1 LLKIPIILA
10 SSSPR
15 RKVLLEQ
22 IGLIFS
28 VEESMVIETLNLDLS
43 PSKIAEFWAREK
55 ARSISINNI
64 NSIVIGADTIVTS
77 EDNIFGKPTK
87 KKESMKMLQFL
98 SGKTHQVITGV
109 SMNYKKFNI
118 EQTFHNLTQVTFQ
131 RYNKKE
137 ILKYVETEK
146 PFDKAGSYGIQDSFA
161 KHVKSINGCYY
172 NVVGFPLS
180 DFFYYFK
187 KLCKEIEKYDNC

>member
-1 LLKIPIILA
+1 M
-10 SSSPR
+10 
-15 RKVLLEQ
+15 LLEQ

-28 VEESMVIETLNLDLS
+28 IEESMVIETLNLDLP

-55 ARSISINNI
+55 ARSISISNI

-77 EDNIFGKPTK
+77 EDNIFGKPKK
-87 KKESMKMLQFL
+87 KKESMKMLQIL

-118 EQTFHNLTQVTFQ
+118 EHTFNNLTQVTFQ
-131 RYNKKE
+131 SYNKKE
-137 ILKYVETEK
+137 ILEYVETEK

-180 DFFYYFK
+180 DFFYHFK
-187 KLCKEIEKYDNC
+187 NLCNEIEKYDKH

>member
-1 LLKIPIILA
+1 
-10 SSSPR
+10 
-15 RKVLLEQ
+15 
-22 IGLIFS
+22 
-28 VEESMVIETLNLDLS
+28 MVIETLNLDLS

-118 EQTFHNLTQVTFQ
+118 EHTFHNLTQVTFQ
-131 RYNKKE
+131 SYNKKNRIKE
-137 ILKYVETEK
+137 IL
-146 PFDKAGSYGIQDSFA
+146 Q
-161 KHVKSINGCYY
+161 HY
-172 NVVGFPLS
+172 NNIHL
-180 DFFYYFK
+180 YF
-187 KLCKEIEKYDNC
+187 